1 MPTLETIGGVLAF
14 LVYAY
19 LLYRQNKIME
29 EQNRIMRE
37 QAGTPASASPKRT
50 LRNYWPMVLMAMLT
64 VATWSAVGSFFY
76 FRKPVVVEKTVERPV
91 PQPCPETG
99 NAPSV
104 VPVPKAKL
112 FKKDEQIKTN
122 PITPPNVQPPSTVIN
137 APSGIGI
144 GGGLVTNP
152 TVNNFGPPPANFK
165 FTEEVVTV
173 LSGNVEKSMKVHIT
187 TDRSIPGAI
196 VGIVFSGPVEM
207 TQQDQPVLKGASIS
221 QMNWGQM
228 ASGENRQLMP
238 NGWAVVINAPAA
250 FLPGQELIVPVKSK
264 TDVHVVSVSQVEARP

>member
-37 QAGTPASASPKRT
+37 QAGTPASTTPKRS
-50 LRNYWPMVLMAMLT
+50 LKSYWPMLLMAVLT

-76 FRKPVVVEKTVERPV
+76 FRQPVVVDKIVEKTVEKPV

-99 NAPSV
+99 SAPKTGSAPTV
-104 VPVPKAKL
+104 VPIPKAKPL
-112 FKKDEQIKTN
+112 N
-122 PITPPNVQPPSTVIN
+122 TPSPSTVIN

-144 GGGLVTNP
+144 AGGEVTNP
-152 TVNNFGPPPANFK
+152 TVNNFGPPPATFK
-165 FTEEVVTV
+165 FTEEVVTP
-173 LSGNVEKSMKVHIT
+173 LSNNGEKFMKVHIT

-196 VGIVFSGPVEM
+196 VGIVFSGPAEM
-207 TQQDQPVLKGASIS
+207 TQKDQPVLKGASIS

-228 ASGENRQLMP
+228 ASGETKELMP
-238 NGWAVVINAPAA
+238 NGWAVVINAPAS

-264 TDVHVVSVSQVEARP
+264 TDIHVVSVSQVEARP